1 MKAKA
6 SDILSK
12 YTLYLI
18 LLALLAF
25 FAINSPFFLT
35 GNNLVNITRQVAIF
49 GICAVGMTFVILTGG
64 IDLSTGAILGVV
76 AAISA
81 RLMVNYDINPLLATT
96 FAVLVGTSCG
106 LINGFFINKVGLPP
120 LITTLATMTSLRGA
134 TMLLTDGRGIFLTVR
149 SYSVIGQ
156 GYIGFIP
163 IPVIIMI
170 IAFAFGYILLEMTKF
185 GRYVY
190 GIGDN
195 EEATRLSGVNVGKV
209 RYGVYALSGFLSSI
223 AGVVFLSRLM
233 SAQPTA
239 GQSYEMDIITAVILG
254 GVSIKGGEGKISL
267 VIIGVLIMGVLANG
281 MIMININPFWQ
292 FVVRGIVLLFAVS
305 YDKFMLN
312 RRYRITSS

>member
-1 MKAKA
+1 VKATLL
-6 SDILSK
+6 DILSK

-18 LLALLAF
+18 LLALLVF
-25 FAINSPFFLT
+25 FTISSPFFLT
-35 GNNLVNITRQVAIF
+35 ASNLINITRQVAIF

-64 IDLSTGAILGVV
+64 IDLSTGSILGMV

-81 RLMVNYDINPLLATT
+81 RLMVFYDIDPVLATI
-96 FAVLVGTSCG
+96 FSVMVGTFCG
-106 LINGFFINKVGLPP
+106 LLNGFFVNKLDLPP
-120 LITTLATMTSLRGA
+120 LITTLATMTSLRGV
-134 TMLLTDGRGIFLTVR
+134 TMLLTDGRGIFMTTR
-149 SYSVIGQ
+149 SYSIIGQ

-163 IPVIIMI
+163 IPVIIMV
-170 IAFAFGYILLEMTKF
+170 IAFAFGYILLEKTKF

-195 EEATRLSGVNVGKV
+195 EEATRLSGVNVRKV

-239 GQSYEMDIITAVILG
+239 GQGYEMDIITAVILG

-267 VIIGVLIMGVLANG
+267 VIVGVLIMGVLANG
-281 MIMININPFWQ
+281 MIMMNINPFWQ

-312 RRYRITSS
+312 RRYRVSSS

>member
-1 MKAKA
+1 MKTTI

-35 GNNLVNITRQVAIF
+35 GSNLVNITRQVAIF
-49 GICAVGMTFVILTGG
+49 GICAVGMTFVILTSG
-64 IDLSTGAILGVV
+64 IDLSVGAILGVV

-81 RLMVNYDINPLLATT
+81 RLMVHHDVHPVLATV
-96 FAVLVGTSCG
+96 FAVAVGTSCG
-106 LINGFFINKVGLPP
+106 LINGFFINRIGLPP

-149 SYSVIGQ
+149 PYSVIGQ
-156 GYIGFIP
+156 GYVGFIP
-163 IPVIIMI
+163 IPVIIMV

-195 EEATRLSGVNVGKV
+195 EEATRLSGVNVNKV

-239 GQSYEMDIITAVILG
+239 GQTYEMDIITAVILG

-267 VIIGVLIMGVLANG
+267 VIVGVLIMGVLANG
-281 MIMININPFWQ
+281 MIMMNINPFWQ

-312 RRYRITSS
+312 RRYSITSS